1 MMTQEEKYRQQA
13 KIFLG
18 KIKEARAFFGNHKPS
33 IGFVGEYILRNS
45 LKALMPH
52 SYGICQGFVT
62 HNGNIS
68 KQCDIIIYTKGKDDI
83 RKSYG
88 ELENVNAE
96 SVVSVIEVKSSL
108 SKKTFHT
115 TIKAFELLEQFGITN
130 SSIFIYDKLTYRS
143 LKRWLFEYKYPSANA
158 DKNIVADT
166 YLYDW
171 PDKEWL
177 PNSIVAL
184 ESNKYFKLNHLSAYD
199 GDWIGYSALNIKD
212 HSNAQISC
220 LQEFFSDILMAI
232 NGEVIPVDI
241 EKYSIDNGVVLFRI

>member
-1 MMTQEEKYRQQA
+1 MMTQEEKYRRQA

-18 KIKEARAFFGNHKPS
+18 RIKEARSFFGNHKPS
-33 IGFVGEYILRNS
+33 IGYVGEYILQKS

-62 HNGNIS
+62 YNGEIS
-68 KQCDIIIYTKGKDDI
+68 RQCDIIIYTKGKDSI

-88 ELENVNAE
+88 ELKIVNAE
-96 SVVSVIEVKSSL
+96 SVVAVIEVKSSL
-108 SKKTFHT
+108 SEETFHT
-115 TIKAFELLEQFGITN
+115 TLKAFELLEKIGVTDGFLFVYG
-130 SSIFIYDKLTYRS
+130 KLTGGS
-143 LKRWLFEYKYPSANA
+143 LKRWLFEYKYPSTNA
-158 DKNIVADT
+158 DKIIVADT

-184 ESNKYFKLNHLSAYD
+184 ESDKYFKLNHLSAYD

-212 HSNAQISC
+212 HSDAQISC
-220 LQEFFSDILMAI
+220 LQEFFSDIMMAI
-232 NGEVIPVDI
+232 TGEVIPIDI
-241 EKYSIDNGVVLFRI
+241 EKYSIDNGIVLYR